1 MRGPIVIIGAGVAGL
16 TLAHQLV
23 EQGAEVVLVE
33 KEHQVGGLA
42 RNFIY
47 RNIVFDIGPH
57 RFHTDDPEVDSYIRR
72 VLGENIL
79 TIDRNSKVWFYGRYH
94 MWPLRLGTIFR
105 LPLMIMALGSLDIFR
120 IRSPQMQTFRD
131 FVVSRYGRTL
141 YEHFFRNYTIKF
153 IGYEPSELHADWGRV
168 GLDRAIIDK
177 RYQVWSLSK
186 ILISLFSTPKAPMQ
200 FLYPKKGGIA
210 AFCQAQR
217 EYIEQR
223 GCKVLTGLTV
233 TRIRREGNRAV
244 EVTLSDDRQVSLSHL
259 VWSAPITELYNLC
272 YGDSLDLEYLSSVI
286 YNVVIDHP
294 PLQDFQWCYFG
305 TDDILFNRVSIP
317 LHFSPYNVPET
328 GHGICVEL
336 STKMGNFMWKNPQF
350 KIDRII
356 QHLIASQLVLDEREI
371 LDIFPEKVEHTY
383 PIYKVNYRAELKKGM
398 DRLQKIS
405 NLHLLGR
412 CGAFWYNNMDHS
424 IKMALEMAKGGL
436 DAPRRIEIKSIF

>member
-1 MRGPIVIIGAGVAGL
+1 MGSPIVIIGAGVAGL

-23 EQGAEVVLVE
+23 EQGADVLLVE

-57 RFHTDDPEVDSYIRR
+57 RFHTDDPEVDAYIRR

-79 TIDRNSKVWFYGRYH
+79 TINRNSKVWFYGRYH
-94 MWPLRLGTIFR
+94 AWPLRAGTIFR
-105 LPLMIMALGSLDIFR
+105 LPLRIMARGSLDIFR
-120 IRSPQMQTFRD
+120 IRSPQMHTFRD

-168 GLDRAIIDK
+168 GLDRAVIDK

-186 ILISLFSTPKAPMQ
+186 VLISLFSAPKAPMQ
-200 FLYPKKGGIA
+200 FLYPKKGGVA

-217 EYIEQR
+217 EHIEQR
-223 GCKVLTGLTV
+223 GGNVLTGLTV
-233 TRIRREGNRAV
+233 SNIRLEGNRAV
-244 EVTLSDDRQVSLSHL
+244 EATLSDGRSVPLSHL
-259 VWSAPITELYNLC
+259 VWSAPITELYRLC

-286 YNVVIDHP
+286 YNVIIDHT

-317 LHFSPYNVPET
+317 LHFSPYNVPEK

-356 QHLIASQLVLDEREI
+356 QHLIAGRLVLDEREI
-371 LDIFPEKVEHTY
+371 LDIFPEKIEYTY
-383 PIYKVNYRAELKKGM
+383 PIYKVNYREELKKGM
-398 DRLQKIS
+398 GRLQQIS

-424 IKMALEMAKGGL
+424 IAMALEMAKKGL
-436 DAPRRIEIKSIF
+436 EDPRRIEATTIF